1 MDEPNIEPSST
12 NLSNKNLKV
21 KMRRIWGGETS
32 QSTTDHI
39 MSPECVDERFTT
51 RTDWYEEVEQGG
63 ERRQRGG
70 EEQVQL
76 VVMVVIH
83 CHM

>member
-1 MDEPNIEPSST
+1 
-12 NLSNKNLKV
+12 
-21 KMRRIWGGETS
+21 
-32 QSTTDHI
+32 

-76 VVMVVIH
+76 VVMVVIQ